1 MLRPLAACILRT
13 SPKGAVPRLLKQPVF
28 QLNRGFESKHAFLR
42 AMCAGRKGSVD
53 PLGRGKQWPVLDIKE
68 ELQEDDGPLG
78 RIMTEE
84 RMREQVANSLDI
96 QVLHRLQI
104 MTSESKDMPQPSNSL
119 EYTSQSKIHSSLALN
134 YLSSVNDQSTPKS
147 DTVGSTESVPVVEAS
162 SADTDFPIAT
172 NVPASIVRFNKQRLH
187 MQVAKK
193 ESFEFASACSILV
206 EVMRHRIEAARRDGG
221 LSTDDVEAD
230 GIFASSVV
238 KKRRKKMNK
247 HKIKKRRKRDRGYTA

>member
-13 SPKGAVPRLLKQPVF
+13 SQKGAVSRLLKPPVF
-28 QLNRGFESKHAFLR
+28 HLNCGFEFKHEFLR

-68 ELQEDDGPLG
+68 DLQDDDGPLG
-78 RIMTEE
+78 RVMTEE

-96 QVLHRLQI
+96 QVLHRLQQ
-104 MTSESKDMPQPSNSL
+104 MTSDSKDIPQPLNSL
-119 EYTSQSKIHSSLALN
+119 EYTSQTKIHSSLALN
-134 YLSSVNDQSTPKS
+134 HLSTFNDEGTPDS
-147 DTVGSTESVPVVEAS
+147 ETVGTSERVSIAEAS
-162 SADTDFPIAT
+162 AADTDFPIAT
-172 NVPASIVRFNKQRLH
+172 NVPASIINFNNQRLH
-187 MQVAKK
+187 MKVAKK
-193 ESFEFASACSILV
+193 ESFEFAPTCSILV
-206 EVMRHRIEAARRDGG
+206 EVMKESIEAVRKIGG
-221 LSTDDVEAD
+221 INTDDVEAD